1 MYHVAHS
8 VALTEYLI
16 TLYFKPEWKH
26 HQYVTLAGESRYG
39 PPHSCSG
46 TELAVSW

>member
-8 VALTEYLI
+8 VALTEYLV

-26 HQYVTLAGESRYG
+26 HQYVTLAGESRYASL
-39 PPHSCSG
+39 HLSSY
-46 TELAVSW
+46 